1 MSTSIV
7 ALLKKQRVL
16 TEDISQG
23 KYKIDA
29 LDAAI
34 FDLCTKKSLQE
45 DERKALWKS
54 LVETDFALI
63 AMNCPTEED
72 RARFAGSL
80 HMYRQKLKERP
91 AS

>member
-16 TEDISQG
+16 IEGISEC

-34 FDLCTKKSLQE
+34 FDLRTKKSLQE
-45 DERKALWKS
+45 DERKALS
-54 LVETDFALI
+54 LSLQETDFALLALI
-63 AMNCPTEED
+63 CPTEMD

-80 HMYRQKLKERP
+80 HMYCLKLKKES